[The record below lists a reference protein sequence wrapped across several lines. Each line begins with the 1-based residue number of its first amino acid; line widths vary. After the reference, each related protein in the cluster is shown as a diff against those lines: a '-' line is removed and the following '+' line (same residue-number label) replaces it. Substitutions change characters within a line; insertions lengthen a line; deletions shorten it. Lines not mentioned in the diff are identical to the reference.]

1 MKKAIRRR
9 VVFAL
14 TGNVWRNSRALKQ
27 IQLLFRLGF
36 EVTVYSLGTRKPAF
50 LPPEVRVKDLPRP
63 DGTGPLFF
71 YRNIQLFKKELR
83 ETRADIYHA
92 SDLYVL
98 PAVASIAR
106 QHQARLVY
114 DARECYPHVVATRGR
129 PWVRWFWRLVERR
142 GIRRADAIFTVSR
155 SIAHHM
161 AGAYQIRPPFVLH
174 NAPPLRPVPA
184 SKLLHTMLNLAPETV
199 IFLHQGQIQPGR
211 GCDRMVEA
219 FRQVQGGVMVFLGGG
234 ALKEALRNRVRAYE
248 MESRVFFLEPVPP
261 EELLIVTSSAD
272 VGISLLE
279 DNCLNHRYALPNKL
293 FEYLMAGVPVLG
305 SKLPEMEGVLLPHQ
319 AGWVVDPANV
329 TALTSTMQTLV
340 DNPEARQK
348 AAERTRD
355 VFETFSWEKAS
366 KVFCDVY
373 KTLI

>member
-1 MKKAIRRR
+1 MKKASRPR

-36 EVTVYSLGTRKPAF
+36 EVTVYSLGDRKPAF
-50 LPPEVRVKDLPRP
+50 LPPQVRVIDLPRP
-63 DGTGPLFF
+63 AGTGPVFF
-71 YRNIQLFKKELR
+71 YRNVRLFRKVLQES
-83 ETRADIYHA
+83 RAAIYHA

-106 QHQARLVY
+106 QQGARLVY
-114 DARECYPHVVATRGR
+114 DARECYPHVFATRGR
-129 PWVRWFWRLVERR
+129 PWVRWFWRSIERY
-142 GIRRADAIFTVSR
+142 GIRHADALFTVSQ

-161 AGAYQIRPPFVLH
+161 AGAYHIRPPYVLH
-174 NAPPLRPVPA
+174 NAPPMRPVPA
-184 SKLLHTMLNLAPETV
+184 SKLLHSMLNLPPETV

-211 GCDRMVEA
+211 GCNRMVDA
-219 FRQVQGGVMVFLGGG
+219 LRKVQGGVLVFLGGG
-234 ALKEALRNRVRAYE
+234 ALKEALRNRVREQKMAQ
-248 MESRVFFLEPVPP
+248 RVFFLDPVPP
-261 EELLIVTSSAD
+261 EELLNITSSAD

-279 DNCLNHRYALPNKL
+279 DTCLNHRYALPNKL

-305 SKLPEMEGVLLPHQ
+305 SKLPEMEGVLVPHR
-319 AGWVVDPANV
+319 AGWVVDPDDVA
-329 TALTSTMQTLV
+329 ALSSTMQTLV
-340 DNPEARQK
+340 DNPEARKQ
-348 AAERTRD
+348 AAQRTRT